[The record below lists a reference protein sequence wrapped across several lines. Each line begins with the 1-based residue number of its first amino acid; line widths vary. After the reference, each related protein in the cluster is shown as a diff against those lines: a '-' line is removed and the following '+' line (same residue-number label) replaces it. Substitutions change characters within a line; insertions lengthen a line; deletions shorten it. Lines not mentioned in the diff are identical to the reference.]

1 MKNIFVKP
9 NRELTVIGGTVTPF
23 VSLFVAA
30 VLAILFAA
38 VHAAF
43 DAVPTW
49 VIAVSFVLLAAGVI
63 VSRRLNNWKWLTPA
77 ALSWIVS
84 SFCYFLGRSSA
95 PQLDPAAMWNF
106 SELGVMLLS
115 MSMLMGSAA
124 SVIMPIALRSIANE
138 NS

>member
-1 MKNIFVKP
+1 MKNVFVKP
-9 NRELTVIGGTVTPF
+9 NRELTLIGGTATPF

-43 DAVPTW
+43 NAVPTW
-49 VIAVSFVLLAAGVI
+49 VIAVSFVLLAVGVV
-63 VSRRLNNWKWLTPA
+63 VSRRLNNWKWLMPA
-77 ALSWIVS
+77 ALSWILS
-84 SFCYFLGRSSA
+84 SFCYFLGQSSA
-95 PQLDPAAMWNF
+95 PQLGPAAVWNF

-115 MSMLMGSAA
+115 MSMLMGGAA
-124 SVIMPIALRSIANE
+124 SVLIPVALRSIANE